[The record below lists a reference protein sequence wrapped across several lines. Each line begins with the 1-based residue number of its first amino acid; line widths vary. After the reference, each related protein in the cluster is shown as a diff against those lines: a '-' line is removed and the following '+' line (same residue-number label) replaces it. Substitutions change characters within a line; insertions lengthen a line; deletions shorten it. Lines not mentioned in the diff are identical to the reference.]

1 MYNVYVEGIGL
12 IEQELLHYD
21 RLSQMEWEL
30 AKNGCQS
37 LGVVALRMV
46 IPK

>member
-1 MYNVYVEGIGL
+1 VYNVYVEGIGS

-37 LGVVALRMV
+37 LGVMDMRMV
-46 IPK
+46 APE